1 MIWRDSM
8 LTFETDTLQWIL
20 ISFEAVIGLLLF
32 IGSKSQPFPR
42 PSRRFGLFI
51 LSVASLA
58 AVGQMAPNPVTV
70 TGHLVLLTAIGSFGL
85 LAGIHH
91 LVRTRREV
99 LLAPF
104 SGFFFCVGVGGLMI
118 QTWESL
124 NQFEQ
129 WSGFLSLVMLGGG
142 QTWLVFRG
150 LLIGRLPL
158 AWSQAGM
165 VALQR
170 GQIDG
175 EAGAIA
181 CFEKG
186 WDAEEE
192 HLNPMAYLALHR
204 IHLFIEDKST
214 ADEWLESLLS
224 VGGEDAVA
232 IEWIQAI
239 HQALEKIDPS
249 AVSRLPS
256 LGLSEQE

>member
-1 MIWRDSM
+1 M
-8 LTFETDTLQWIL
+8 LTFETSTLQWIL
-20 ISFEAVIGLLLF
+20 IGFETVIGLLLCL
-32 IGSKSQPFPR
+32 GSKSQPFPQ

-51 LSVASLA
+51 LILTSLV
-58 AVGQMAPNPVTV
+58 AVGQMAPKPVTV
-70 TGHLVLLTAIGSFGL
+70 TGHLVLLAGVGSFGL

-91 LVRTRREV
+91 LIRTRREV
-99 LLAPF
+99 LIAPF

-118 QTWESL
+118 QTWSSL

-129 WSGFLSLVMLGGG
+129 WAGFLSLVMLGGG

-175 EAGAIA
+175 DNGAIA

-204 IHLFIEDKST
+204 IHLFTENQEM
-214 ADEWLESLLS
+214 ADEWFESLLAA
-224 VGGEDAVA
+224 GGEEAVA

-239 HQALEKIDPS
+239 HDALRQIDTS
-249 AVSRLPS
+249 ASSRLPP
-256 LGLSEQE
+256 LGTSEQEE

>member
-1 MIWRDSM
+1 M
-8 LTFETDTLQWIL
+8 LAFETNTLEWIL
-20 ISFEAVIGLLLF
+20 IGFEAIIGLLLC

-42 PSRRFGLFI
+42 PSRRFGQFI
-51 LSVASLA
+51 LVLTLLI
-58 AVGQMAPNPVTV
+58 AVGQMAPVPVTV
-70 TGHLVLLTAIGSFGL
+70 TGHLVILTGIGSFGL

-91 LVRTRREV
+91 LIRTRREV
-99 LLAPF
+99 LIAPF

-118 QTWESL
+118 QTWSSL

-129 WSGFLSLVMLGGG
+129 WAGFFSLVMLGGG

-170 GQIDG
+170 GQISGDK
-175 EAGAIA
+175 GAIA

-204 IHLFIEDKST
+204 IHLFIEDQDT
-214 ADEWLESLLS
+214 AEEWFESLLA
-224 VGGEDAVA
+224 VGGEEAVA
-232 IEWIQAI
+232 VEWIQAI
-239 HQALEKIDPS
+239 HEALKKIDS
-249 AVSRLPS
+249 SGALRLPS
-256 LGLSEQE
+256 IDLSEQE

>member
-1 MIWRDSM
+1 M
-8 LTFETDTLQWIL
+8 LAFETNTLQWIL
-20 ISFEAVIGLLLF
+20 ICFEAIVGLLLF
-32 IGSKSQPFPR
+32 VGSKSQPFPQ

-51 LSVASLA
+51 LSIASMA

-70 TGHLVLLTAIGSFGL
+70 TGHLVLLTGVGSFGL

-104 SGFFFCVGVGGLMI
+104 SGFLFCVGVGGLMV
-118 QTWESL
+118 QTWEDL

-175 EAGAIA
+175 ENGAIA

-204 IHLFIEDKST
+204 IHLFIEDQST
-214 ADEWLESLLS
+214 ADEWLDSLLS
-224 VGGEDAVA
+224 VGGEEAVA
-232 IEWIQAI
+232 SEWIHAI
-239 HQALEKIDPS
+239 HDALERIDPS
-249 AVSRLPS
+249 AFHRIPAVIP
-256 LGLSEQE
+256 SEQE

>member
-1 MIWRDSM
+1 M
-8 LTFETDTLQWIL
+8 LAFETNTLQWIL
-20 ISFEAVIGLLLF
+20 ICFEAVIGLLLF
-32 IGSKSQPFPR
+32 IGSKSQPFPQ

-51 LSVASLA
+51 LSLSSMV

-70 TGHLVLLTAIGSFGL
+70 TGHLVLLTGVGSFGL

-104 SGFFFCVGVGGLMI
+104 SGFFFCAGVGGLMVH
-118 QTWESL
+118 TWESL

-175 EAGAIA
+175 ENGAIA

-204 IHLFIEDKST
+204 IHLFIEDGST
-214 ADEWLESLLS
+214 ANDWLESLLS
-224 VGGEDAVA
+224 VGGEEAVA

-239 HQALEKIDPS
+239 HNALERIDSS
-249 AVSRLPS
+249 ASTRLPS
-256 LGLSEQE
+256 IHHFEQE

>member
-1 MIWRDSM
+1 M
-8 LTFETDTLQWIL
+8 LTFETNTLQWLL
-20 ISFEAVIGLLLF
+20 IGFEATVGFLLVV
-32 IGSKSQPFPR
+32 GSKSQPFPQ
-42 PSRRFGLFI
+42 PSRRFGMVI
-51 LSVASLA
+51 LSLTFLV
-58 AVGQMAPNPVTV
+58 AVGQMAPKPVTV
-70 TGHLVLLTAIGSFGL
+70 IGHLIFLTGIGSFGL

-99 LLAPF
+99 LIAPF

-118 QTWESL
+118 QTWDSL

-129 WSGFLSLVMLGGG
+129 WSGFLALVVLGCG

-170 GQIDG
+170 GNISGDD
-175 EAGAIA
+175 GAIS

-186 WDAEEE
+186 WDADEE

-204 IHLFIEDKST
+204 IHLFIGDNAA
-214 ADEWLESLLS
+214 ADEWYDSLLDA
-224 VGGEDAVA
+224 GGEEAVA
-232 IEWIQAI
+232 VEWIEAI
-239 HQALEKIDPS
+239 HSALEQIDKES
-249 AVSRLPS
+249 SHRLPS
-256 LGLSEQE
+256 LEHKEQE

>member
-1 MIWRDSM
+1 M
-8 LTFETDTLQWIL
+8 LTFESETLQWLFIF
-20 ISFEAVIGLLLF
+20 FEAIVGCLLVL
-32 IGSKSQPFPR
+32 GSKIQPFPQ
-42 PSRRFGLFI
+42 PSRRFGFLI
-51 LSVASLA
+51 LGFTATIALGQLA
-58 AVGQMAPNPVTV
+58 PQPVTV
-70 TGHLVLLTAIGSFGL
+70 MGHLFFLTGMGTFGL

-99 LLAPF
+99 LIAPF
-104 SGFFFCVGVGGLMI
+104 SGFFFCVGVGGLMVE
-118 QTWESL
+118 TWDSL

-129 WSGFLSLVMLGGG
+129 WAGFFSLVVLASG

-170 GQIDG
+170 GNITGQS
-175 EAGAIA
+175 GAIA

-204 IHLFIEDKST
+204 LHLFLGDQKS
-214 ADEWLESLLS
+214 ASEWYDALMD
-224 VGGEDAVA
+224 VGGEKAVA
-232 IEWIQAI
+232 VEWIEAI
-239 HQALEKIDPS
+239 HDSLMKIDPV
-249 AVSRLPS
+249 AGKNLPKKDF
-256 LGLSEQE
+256 SEQE

>member
-1 MIWRDSM
+1 M
-8 LTFETDTLQWIL
+8 LTFETNTLQWIL
-20 ISFEAVIGLLLF
+20 ICFEAVVGLLLF
-32 IGSKSQPFPR
+32 IGSRSQPFPQ

-51 LSVASLA
+51 LSLASLA

-70 TGHLVLLTAIGSFGL
+70 TGHLVLLTGVGSFGL

-104 SGFFFCVGVGGLMI
+104 SGFFFCVGVGGLMV

-129 WSGFLSLVMLGGG
+129 WSGFLSLVLLGGG

-170 GQIDG
+170 GQLTG
-175 EAGAIA
+175 EYGAIA

-204 IHLFIEDKST
+204 INLFIEDKS
-214 ADEWLESLLS
+214 AAEEWHESLLS
-224 VGGEDAVA
+224 VGGEEGVAV
-232 IEWIQAI
+232 EWIQAI
-239 HQALEKIDPS
+239 HESLERIDPS
-249 AVSRLPS
+249 RMSRLPP
-256 LGLSEQE
+256 LNPSEQE

>member
-1 MIWRDSM
+1 M
-8 LTFETDTLQWIL
+8 LTFETNTLQWIL
-20 ISFEAVIGLLLF
+20 ICFEAVIGLLLF
-32 IGSKSQPFPR
+32 IGSKSQPFPQ

-51 LSVASLA
+51 LSLASMA

-70 TGHLVLLTAIGSFGL
+70 TGHLVILTGVGSFGL

-104 SGFFFCVGVGGLMI
+104 SGFLFCVGVGGLMV
-118 QTWESL
+118 QTWASL

-170 GQIDG
+170 GQIAG
-175 EAGAIA
+175 EYGAIA

-204 IHLFIEDKST
+204 INLFIDDQT
-214 ADEWLESLLS
+214 AAEEWHESLLS
-224 VGGEDAVA
+224 VGGEEGVAV
-232 IEWIQAI
+232 EWIQAI
-239 HQALEKIDPS
+239 HDALERIDPS
-249 AVSRLPS
+249 AISRLPP
-256 LGLSEQE
+256 LSIPEEE

>member
-1 MIWRDSM
+1 M
-8 LTFETDTLQWIL
+8 LTFETNTLQWLL
-20 ISFEAVIGLLLF
+20 IGFEAAIGLLLVL
-32 IGSKSQPFPR
+32 GSKSQPFPQ
-42 PSRRFGLFI
+42 PSRRFGLLI
-51 LSVASLA
+51 LSLTFLV
-58 AVGQMAPNPVTV
+58 AVGQLAPKPVTV
-70 TGHLVLLTAIGSFGL
+70 TGHLLFLTGIGSFGL

-99 LLAPF
+99 LIAPF

-118 QTWESL
+118 QTWASL

-129 WSGFLSLVMLGGG
+129 WSGFLALVVLGGG

-170 GQIDG
+170 GNISGLD
-175 EAGAIA
+175 EAIS

-186 WDAEEE
+186 WDADEE

-204 IHLFIEDKST
+204 IHLFIGDEAT
-214 ADEWLESLLS
+214 ASEWHDSLLDA
-224 VGGEDAVA
+224 GGEEAVA
-232 IEWIQAI
+232 IEWVEAI
-239 HQALEKIDPS
+239 HFALESIDKTAS
-249 AVSRLPS
+249 LNLPS
-256 LGLSEQE
+256 LRHKEQE

>member
-1 MIWRDSM
+1 M
-8 LTFETDTLQWIL
+8 LAFETNTLQWIL
-20 ISFEAVIGLLLF
+20 ICFEAVIGLLLF
-32 IGSKSQPFPR
+32 IGSKSQPFPQ

-51 LSVASLA
+51 LSLSSMV

-70 TGHLVLLTAIGSFGL
+70 TGHLVLLTGVGSFGL

-104 SGFFFCVGVGGLMI
+104 SGFFFCAGVGGLMV
-118 QTWESL
+118 QTWENL

-175 EAGAIA
+175 ENGAIA

-204 IHLFIEDKST
+204 IHLFIEDEST
-214 ADEWLESLLS
+214 ANDWLESLLS
-224 VGGEDAVA
+224 VGGEEAVA

-239 HQALEKIDPS
+239 HNALERIDSS
-249 AVSRLPS
+249 ASTRLPS
-256 LGLSEQE
+256 IHHFEQE

>member
-1 MIWRDSM
+1 M
-8 LTFETDTLQWIL
+8 LAFETNTLQWIL
-20 ISFEAVIGLLLF
+20 ICFEAVIGLLLF
-32 IGSKSQPFPR
+32 IGSKSQPFPQ

-51 LSVASLA
+51 LSLSSMV

-70 TGHLVLLTAIGSFGL
+70 TGHLVLLTGVGSFGL

-104 SGFFFCVGVGGLMI
+104 SGFFFCAGVGGLMV
-118 QTWESL
+118 QTWENL

-175 EAGAIA
+175 ENGAIA

-204 IHLFIEDKST
+204 IHLFIEDEST
-214 ADEWLESLLS
+214 ANDWLESLLS
-224 VGGEDAVA
+224 VGGEEAVA

-239 HQALEKIDPS
+239 HNALERIDSS
-249 AVSRLPS
+249 ASTRLPPIHHF
-256 LGLSEQE
+256 EQE

>member
-1 MIWRDSM
+1 M
-8 LTFETDTLQWIL
+8 LAFETNTLQWIL
-20 ISFEAVIGLLLF
+20 ICFEAVIGLLLF
-32 IGSKSQPFPR
+32 IGSKSQPFPQ

-51 LSVASLA
+51 LSLSSMV

-70 TGHLVLLTAIGSFGL
+70 TGHLVLLTGVGSFGL

-104 SGFFFCVGVGGLMI
+104 SGFFFCAGVGGLMV

-175 EAGAIA
+175 ENGAIA

-204 IHLFIEDKST
+204 IHLFIEDEST
-214 ADEWLESLLS
+214 ANDWLESLLS
-224 VGGEDAVA
+224 VGGEEAVA

-239 HQALEKIDPS
+239 HNALERIDSS
-249 AVSRLPS
+249 ASTRLPS
-256 LGLSEQE
+256 IHHFEQE

>member
-1 MIWRDSM
+1 M
-8 LTFETDTLQWIL
+8 LAFETNTLQWIL
-20 ISFEAVIGLLLF
+20 ICFEAVIGLLLF
-32 IGSKSQPFPR
+32 IGSKSQPFPQ

-51 LSVASLA
+51 LSLSSMV

-70 TGHLVLLTAIGSFGL
+70 TGHLVLLTGVGSFGL

-104 SGFFFCVGVGGLMI
+104 SGFFFCAGVGGLMV

-175 EAGAIA
+175 ENGAIA

-204 IHLFIEDKST
+204 IHLFIEDEST
-214 ADEWLESLLS
+214 ANDWLESLLS
-224 VGGEDAVA
+224 VGGEEAVA

-239 HQALEKIDPS
+239 HNALERIDSS
-249 AVSRLPS
+249 ASTRLPPIHHF
-256 LGLSEQE
+256 EQE

>member
-1 MIWRDSM
+1 M
-8 LTFETDTLQWIL
+8 LAFETSTLQWIL
-20 ISFEAVIGLLLF
+20 ISFEAIVGLLLC
-32 IGSKSQPFPR
+32 IGSKSQPFPQ

-51 LSVASLA
+51 LSIAFLI
-58 AVGQMAPNPVTV
+58 AVGQLAPQPVTV
-70 TGHLVLLTAIGSFGL
+70 TGHLVLLTGIGSFGL

-104 SGFFFCVGVGGLMI
+104 SGFFFCVGVGGLMV
-118 QTWESL
+118 QTWSNL

-129 WSGFLSLVMLGGG
+129 WAGFFSLVMLGGG

-170 GQIDG
+170 GQIGG
-175 EAGAIA
+175 ENGAIA

-204 IHLFIEDKST
+204 IHLFIQDEET
-214 ADEWLESLLS
+214 ANEWLESLLS
-224 VGGEDAVA
+224 VGGEDGVAV
-232 IEWIQAI
+232 EWIAAI
-239 HQALEKIDPS
+239 HAALLRIDPS
-249 AVSRLPS
+249 ASTLLPP
-256 LGLSEQE
+256 LNQSEQE

>member
-1 MIWRDSM
+1 
-8 LTFETDTLQWIL
+8 
-20 ISFEAVIGLLLF
+20 
-32 IGSKSQPFPR
+32 
-42 PSRRFGLFI
+42 
-51 LSVASLA
+51 
-58 AVGQMAPNPVTV
+58 
-70 TGHLVLLTAIGSFGL
+70 LLTGVGSFGL

-104 SGFFFCVGVGGLMI
+104 SGFLFCVGVGGLMV
-118 QTWESL
+118 QTWDDL

-129 WSGFLSLVMLGGG
+129 WSGFVSLVMLGGG

-175 EAGAIA
+175 ENGAIA

-204 IHLFIEDKST
+204 IHLFIEDQST
-214 ADEWLESLLS
+214 ADEWLDSLIS
-224 VGGEDAVA
+224 VGGEEAVA
-232 IEWIQAI
+232 NEWILAI
-239 HQALEKIDPS
+239 HDALERIDSS
-249 AVSRLPS
+249 AIHLLPPIRHT
-256 LGLSEQE
+256 EQE

>member
-1 MIWRDSM
+1 M
-8 LTFETDTLQWIL
+8 LTFETNTLQWLL
-20 ISFEAVIGLLLF
+20 IGFEAAVGFLLVV
-32 IGSKSQPFPR
+32 GSKSQPFPQ
-42 PSRRFGLFI
+42 PSRRFGMLI
-51 LSVASLA
+51 LSLTFLVV
-58 AVGQMAPNPVTV
+58 VGQMAPKPVTV
-70 TGHLVLLTAIGSFGL
+70 IGHLVFLTGIGSFGL

-99 LLAPF
+99 LIAPF

-118 QTWESL
+118 QTWDSL

-129 WSGFLSLVMLGGG
+129 WSGFLALVVLGCG

-170 GQIDG
+170 GNISGDD
-175 EAGAIA
+175 GAIS

-186 WDAEEE
+186 WDADEE

-204 IHLFIEDKST
+204 IHLFIGDK
-214 ADEWLESLLS
+214 AAANEWYDSLLD
-224 VGGEDAVA
+224 VGGEEAVA
-232 IEWIQAI
+232 VEWIEAI
-239 HQALEKIDPS
+239 HSALEKIDKES
-249 AVSRLPS
+249 SNRLPS
-256 LGLSEQE
+256 LERNEQE

>member
-1 MIWRDSM
+1 M
-8 LTFETDTLQWIL
+8 LTFETSTLQWVL
-20 ISFEAVIGLLLF
+20 IGFEATIGLLLCV
-32 IGSKSQPFPR
+32 GSKSQPFPR
-42 PSRRFGLFI
+42 PSRRFGMFI
-51 LSVASLA
+51 LALTSLV
-58 AVGQMAPNPVTV
+58 AVGQMAPKPITV
-70 TGHLVLLTAIGSFGL
+70 TGHLILLTGIGSFGL
-85 LAGIHH
+85 LAGIRH
-91 LVRTRREV
+91 LIRTRREV
-99 LLAPF
+99 LIAPF
-104 SGFFFCVGVGGLMI
+104 SGFLFCVGVGGLMV
-118 QTWESL
+118 QTWSSL

-129 WSGFLSLVMLGGG
+129 WAGFLSLVMLGGG

-175 EAGAIA
+175 DNGAIA

-204 IHLFIEDKST
+204 IHLFIEDQHV
-214 ADEWLESLLS
+214 ANEWFESLLA
-224 VGGEDAVA
+224 VGGEEAVA

-239 HQALEKIDPS
+239 HDALRQIDTS
-249 AVSRLPS
+249 ASSRLPP
-256 LGLSEQE
+256 LGTSEQEE

>member
-1 MIWRDSM
+1 M
-8 LTFETDTLQWIL
+8 LAFETNTLQWIL
-20 ISFEAVIGLLLF
+20 VCFEAVVGLLLF

-51 LSVASLA
+51 LSLASMA

-70 TGHLVLLTAIGSFGL
+70 TGHLVLLTGIGSFGL

-104 SGFFFCVGVGGLMI
+104 SGFLFCVGVGGLMV
-118 QTWESL
+118 QTWDDL

-129 WSGFLSLVMLGGG
+129 WSGFVSLVMLGGG

-175 EAGAIA
+175 ENGAIA

-204 IHLFIEDKST
+204 IHLFIGDQST
-214 ADEWLESLLS
+214 ADEWQDSLIS
-224 VGGEDAVA
+224 VGGEEAVA

-239 HQALEKIDPS
+239 HDALEKIDPS
-249 AVSRLPS
+249 AIHLLPTFRHT
-256 LGLSEQE
+256 EQE